1 MADSMKGSLLPVT
14 FSKRRLAT
22 CHERVKTKLP
32 TYDQRL
38 ALVTGVSS
46 RYISLRISDRN
57 PYLCNHL
64 VAN

>member
-1 MADSMKGSLLPVT
+1 MADSMNGNLLPVT
-14 FSKRRLAT
+14 SSKRRLAT
-22 CHERVKTKLP
+22 CPVRVKTKLP

-38 ALVTGVSS
+38 GIATNCFP
-46 RYISLRISDRN
+46 RYITLRISDRN

>member
-1 MADSMKGSLLPVT
+1 MADSINGNLLPVT
-14 FSKRRLAT
+14 LSMRRLAT
-22 CHERVKTKLP
+22 CPVRVKTKLP

-38 ALVTGVSS
+38 GIATNCFP
-46 RYISLRISDRN
+46 RYIRRRISDRN